1 MMSRDGI
8 LTADEEGGLIKAL
21 PRLAALAHEMGCAS
35 KPIDEWSREE
45 MMCFLTRG
53 VRAAV
58 PIRKHDH
65 FDPDLNDRIPF

>member
-21 PRLAALAHEMGCAS
+21 PRLATLAHEMGVAD
-35 KPIDEWSREE
+35 KPVAEWRREE
-45 MMCFLTRG
+45 MMCFLTRA

-65 FDPDLNDRIPF
+65 FDPDLNDTIPF